1 MSTVPPVS
9 SPPESAAAS
18 SSAAVAPSTVPA
30 AMSPATKMTKD
41 STASLLKKR
50 TLVLCF
56 DGTSNQYDGDVR
68 SRLSPPPADRSAD
81 ATMPRI
87 PMWLGSTRSSRR
99 ISPASRCVTT
109 RSARFARRV
118 SRSHLRQSLG
128 LGRTSNLESC
138 PPSSSGV
145 QRLQT
150 NALHG
155 EGARCSASRVRLTSS
170 LQVSRC
176 ARTWWVLVSHAELPS
191 WRQDLYFRCVT
202 VCAYMMSHR
211 Y

>member
-9 SPPESAAAS
+9 SSPEPAAS
-18 SSAAVAPSTVPA
+18 SSAVVASPTVPA
-30 AMSPATKMTKD
+30 EMSPATKMTKD

-99 ISPASRCVTT
+99 ISPASRCATT
-109 RSARFARRV
+109 RSACFARRPT
-118 SRSHLRQSLG
+118 RSDLRHSLG
-128 LGRTSNLESC
+128 LGRTSSPGSC
-138 PPSSSGV
+138 PPSLSGV

-155 EGARCSASRVRLTSS
+155 ERTRCSASRMCLTSS
-170 LQVSRC
+170 SQVS
-176 ARTWWVLVSHAELPS
+176 
-191 WRQDLYFRCVT
+191 
-202 VCAYMMSHR
+202 
-211 Y
+211 